1 MSIKKQ
7 LDTLPLGCMGNKKNE
22 LKRLL
27 PIIEPELKEDTI
39 FIEPFC
45 GSGIVSFTIFKKHNI
60 KTHIND
66 IDELRIKFYN
76 NMKDEEER
84 NKLYELE
91 KKIVEKGEELYY
103 SIVRKGDDEFL
114 KYIISRRIHAFR
126 NGLYPTTKKII
137 LRPIS
142 DNWLKFFNNTIITNK
157 DYKQIFNEYKDND
170 KAFLYLDPPYMDS
183 YNGSYNSYSGTT
195 HDKNL
200 KIIDNTQMY
209 VDLLDI
215 LENGKCKVLFSIN
228 DCAITRFLY
237 KSFIKETYNHMYATT
252 YLNILNLNDGKS
264 KKHTEVLIISN
275 FE

>member
-1 MSIKKQ
+1 
-7 LDTLPLGCMGNKKNE
+7 
-22 LKRLL
+22 
-27 PIIEPELKEDTI
+27 
-39 FIEPFC
+39 
-45 GSGIVSFTIFKKHNI
+45 
-60 KTHIND
+60 
-66 IDELRIKFYN
+66 
-76 NMKDEEER
+76 MKDEEER

-91 KKIVEKGEELYY
+91 KKIVEQGEELYY

-142 DNWLKFFNNTIITNK
+142 DNWLKFLNDTKITNK
-157 DYKQIFNEYKDND
+157 DYKEIFNEYKDND

-183 YNGSYNSYSGTT
+183 YNAGYNSFQGAT
-195 HDKNL
+195 HDKDL

-252 YLNILNLNDGKS
+252 HLNILNLNDKKT